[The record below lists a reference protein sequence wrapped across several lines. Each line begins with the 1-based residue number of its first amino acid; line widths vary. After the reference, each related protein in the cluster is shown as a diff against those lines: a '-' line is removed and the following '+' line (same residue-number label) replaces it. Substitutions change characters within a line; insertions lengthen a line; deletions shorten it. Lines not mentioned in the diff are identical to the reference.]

1 MTLRDMTLSDVDR
14 LALDDERAAGL
25 LGMDEDAFRLFYEQ
39 TARPLWAYL
48 ARATG
53 DRQAADDLLQETYY
67 RLLRATAT
75 FDSDAHRRN
84 YLFRIATNLT
94 RDRHRRPARELPL
107 PEPDEAAHPRE
118 DGAPARLA
126 AHRDVDR
133 ALASLRPRDR
143 DLLWFAYALGLTHV
157 EMAQTLGVK
166 PASIKLLLYRART
179 RLAACLG
186 GRSKA
191 TRVESEQ

>member
-1 MTLRDMTLSDVDR
+1 M
-14 LALDDERAAGL
+14 
-25 LGMDEDAFRLFYEQ
+25 
-39 TARPLWAYL
+39 
-48 ARATG
+48 
-53 DRQAADDLLQETYY
+53 
-67 RLLRATAT
+67 
-75 FDSDAHRRN
+75 
-84 YLFRIATNLT
+84 
-94 RDRHRRPARELPL
+94 PL

-143 DLLWFAYALGLTHV
+143 DLLWLAYALGLTHV

-186 GRSKA
+186 GRSKM
-191 TRVESEQ
+191 TRAESEQ